1 MLTPCPDAALP
12 RGFHTTRWS
21 VIRQAIAD
29 DDKQSREA
37 LEQICR
43 AYWYPL
49 YAFVRRSGHSREDS
63 QDLVQGF
70 FLKLLNKHLLGVANP
85 DKGKLRTFLLTC
97 LRRYLLDERDRAMAQ
112 KREGNRGVSSSLAL
126 DTDWAEQ
133 RYAEEPVDHL
143 TPDRLFQR
151 RWALTVLEL
160 TLQLLGEEY
169 ERRDKRQLFVTLR
182 PFLGFK
188 ADPTALPSC
197 EAVAKQL
204 GMPEA
209 TVRSH
214 IFRLRQR
221 WSELMFEQVAATLG
235 EDSSQAVKDELKE
248 LLECV

>member
-1 MLTPCPDAALP
+1 MSEIKWIAMLTPCPDAALP

-126 DTDWAEQ
+126 DTDWLSNA
-133 RYAEEPVDHL
+133 
-143 TPDRLFQR
+143 TR
-151 RWALTVLEL
+151 RSLWTTSPRTGCFKGA
-160 TLQLLGEEY
+160 GSH
-169 ERRDKRQLFVTLR
+169 R
-182 PFLGFK
+182 PGTYP
-188 ADPTALPSC
+188 AIA
-197 EAVAKQL
+197 
-204 GMPEA
+204 G
-209 TVRSH
+209 
-214 IFRLRQR
+214 
-221 WSELMFEQVAATLG
+221 
-235 EDSSQAVKDELKE
+235 
-248 LLECV
+248 

>member
-1 MLTPCPDAALP
+1 MSEIKWIAMLTPCPDAALP

-160 TLQLLGEEY
+160 T
-169 ERRDKRQLFVTLR
+169 
-182 PFLGFK
+182 
-188 ADPTALPSC
+188 C
-197 EAVAKQL
+197 NCW
-204 GMPEA
+204 
-209 TVRSH
+209 VRSMSAGTNVS
-214 IFRLRQR
+214 FL
-221 WSELMFEQVAATLG
+221 
-235 EDSSQAVKDELKE
+235 
-248 LLECV
+248 